1 MSSSKARYL
10 SVVFGAA
17 LVIITSGCAGARLDR
32 VEKLVDDVRTAQNE
46 QSAQL
51 ESVTTEVA
59 ELRARLEELEFSQK
73 KRIGTEVDSIKDQL
87 SSLKR
92 RVPPPAS
99 VPAEKLDDD
108 EQLALAISGDI
119 GERMGRG
126 LQFVRE
132 GNFAEAVPELQSAL
146 DGSVGKQHSANI
158 LFWLGVSYDGLADNR
173 NALLAYGQIVSM
185 YPKHPIVPSAMLRQA
200 RLFEKAGDNKAA
212 SIVLKKLV
220 ADYPKSSEA
229 IEAKDRL
236 KRIS

>member
-1 MSSSKARYL
+1 MSSLKSRCL
-10 SVVFGAA
+10 S
-17 LVIITSGCAGARLDR
+17 LVLASAMVAITSGCAGTRLDR

-46 QSAQL
+46 QSSQL

-146 DGSVGKQHSANI
+146 DGSMGKQHSANI

-185 YPKHPIVPSAMLRQA
+185 YPKHPIVPAAMLRQA

-212 SIVLKKLV
+212 SVVLKKLV
-220 ADYPKSSEA
+220 VDYPKSSEA

-236 KRIS
+236 KRLQ